1 MPNRAEHEARAQAN
15 ERIAAQ
21 LRLADPDEVAWAVT
35 ILFYAAL
42 HWLEAYFDETTGAHH
57 LTHSDRFFDTDGLPI
72 GHEFRRL
79 YYASRRAR
87 YEINPF
93 VLPEVNTLMGYY
105 TAVKLFAQAA
115 LPEGS
120 ETDSSTN

>member
-1 MPNRAEHEARAQAN
+1 MPNRVEHETRAQAN

-21 LRLADPDEVAWAVT
+21 LRLADSHEVAWAVT

-72 GHEFRRL
+72 GQKFRRL

-93 VLPEVNTLMGYY
+93 TLPEVNNLMGYY
-105 TAVKLFAQAA
+105 TAVKLFVQAA

-120 ETDSSTN
+120 AADSSTN